1 MQCVTAVEPEW
12 LAELAPMFFSIKQ
25 QGETRAEKRQARC
38 SPTPSLPLAGCPL
51 RAHPPSGAH
60 PPPSLPVRQKEKVHK
75 ERMEQ
80 EMAEYNEQLK
90 RDEEAEQASLTG
102 VLAGGGSRPGSGVRH
117 AIVTPGSRVATPGGG
132 RVAHQSRG
140 ITPIGSAG
148 RAGASGSATPSGRS
162 EPGTPRHKKRF
173 GM

>member
-1 MQCVTAVEPEW
+1 M
-12 LAELAPMFFSIKQ
+12 
-25 QGETRAEKRQARC
+25 
-38 SPTPSLPLAGCPL
+38 
-51 RAHPPSGAH
+51 
-60 PPPSLPVRQKEKVHK
+60 RQKEKVHK

-102 VLAGGGSRPGSGVRH
+102 VLAGGGSRPGSGARH